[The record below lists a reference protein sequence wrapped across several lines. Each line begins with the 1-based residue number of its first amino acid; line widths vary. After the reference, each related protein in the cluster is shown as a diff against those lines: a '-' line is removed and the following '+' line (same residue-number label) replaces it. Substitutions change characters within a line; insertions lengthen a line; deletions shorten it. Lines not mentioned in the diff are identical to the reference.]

1 MVLVNVYIGKTEMF
15 IENATGSTL
24 KSLFQAFRLWGQL
37 PERCEQEKGKNDEG
51 VGVGSHMH
59 FFPSTHST
67 TKKAKY
73 WESKKGQLAKTINT
87 KVSGK
92 VHLKSSICLTYFR
105 SVFLLTK
112 SKTQKN
118 CRVQDHEEF
127 FYYHRSWCHTMRIQR
142 QHANLSRILQ
152 F

>member
-1 MVLVNVYIGKTEMF
+1 MVLVNVNIGKTKNVHLECNWSML
-15 IENATGSTL
+15 N
-24 KSLFQAFRLWGQL
+24 SLFQALRLWGQP

-51 VGVGSHMH
+51 VGVGSHTH

-73 WESKKGQLAKTINT
+73 WESKIGQLAKTINT

-92 VHLKSSICLTYFR
+92 VNLKSSICLTYFR

-112 SKTQKN
+112 SKTLKN
-118 CRVQDHEEF
+118 CHMQDHEEF
-127 FYYHRSWCHTMRIQR
+127 FTITGAGLTQCEFSVSMQI
-142 QHANLSRILQ
+142 
-152 F
+152 